1 MQVDLWQLVYTL
13 SDALD
18 LVGVDDRY
26 HGKRVAVMAATIG
39 EELGWDRPALET
51 VFFGGL
57 LHDSGVSS
65 TNPQAIDKRIRL
77 VRGKCALRTWRDV
90 VIGLSSSNA
99 SGSVG
104 AQSPY
109 SLGRIEPKEPA

>member
-18 LVGVDDRY
+18 LVGVNDRF

-39 EELGWDRPALET
+39 EALCLKRSDLEK
-51 VFFGGL
+51 VFFGSL

-65 TNPQAIDKRIRL
+65 TRVHP
-77 VRGKCALRTWRDV
+77 
-90 VIGLSSSNA
+90 
-99 SGSVG
+99 
-104 AQSPY
+104 
-109 SLGRIEPKEPA
+109 